1 MLTVD
6 LDQENTPNF
15 QVLYFF
21 VSQTLW
27 LRESGFQT
35 HRLVGKYA
43 CQDAWIMRL
52 CALYYF
58 NKMKWVL
65 SLSLSSKLSVH
76 VCGETASVAG
86 LATESAQVG
95 QFCINLSLS
104 CARRA

>member
-65 SLSLSSKLSVH
+65 SLSELQTKRSCLRRDSL
-76 VCGETASVAG
+76 CGQIG
-86 LATESAQVG
+86 H
-95 QFCINLSLS
+95 
-104 CARRA
+104 